1 MVFFWLQ
8 WDLEKDMT
16 SQDNFLKSQKVLRLA
31 TIDQKGTPHI
41 VPVWYL
47 YSQKKFYIGTNT
59 RTEKAKNLKKNKR
72 VSFCIDVGIHSP
84 KIYGV
89 MGKGN
94 AKLILEKNK
103 VSFFAKKILKR
114 YFQTLEN
121 KSAKELLD
129 DTDCIIEITPKKL
142 STWSF

>member
-1 MVFFWLQ
+1 
-8 WDLEKDMT
+8 
-16 SQDNFLKSQKVLRLA
+16 
-31 TIDQKGTPHI
+31 
-41 VPVWYL
+41 
-47 YSQKKFYIGTNT
+47 
-59 RTEKAKNLKKNKR
+59 
-72 VSFCIDVGIHSP
+72 
-84 KIYGV
+84 

-103 VSFFAKKILKR
+103 VSSITKKILKR

>member
-1 MVFFWLQ
+1 
-8 WDLEKDMT
+8 MT
-16 SQDNFLKSQKVLRLA
+16 SQVNFLKTQKVLRLA

-47 YSQKKFYIGTNT
+47 YSQKKFYVGTNT

-94 AKLILEKNK
+94 AELILEKNK

>member
-1 MVFFWLQ
+1 M
-8 WDLEKDMT
+8 K
-16 SQDNFLKSQKVLRLA
+16 QDNFLKTQKILRLA
-31 TIDQKGTPHI
+31 TIDKKGIPHI

-72 VSFCIDVGIHSP
+72 VSFCVDVGVHAP
-84 KIYGV
+84 HIYGV
-89 MGKGN
+89 MGRGN
-94 AKLILEKNK
+94 TKLILEKDK
-103 VSFFAKKILKR
+103 VSNIAKKILKR
-114 YFQTLEN
+114 YFKTLKN

-129 DTDCIIEITPKKL
+129 ETDCIIEITPKKL